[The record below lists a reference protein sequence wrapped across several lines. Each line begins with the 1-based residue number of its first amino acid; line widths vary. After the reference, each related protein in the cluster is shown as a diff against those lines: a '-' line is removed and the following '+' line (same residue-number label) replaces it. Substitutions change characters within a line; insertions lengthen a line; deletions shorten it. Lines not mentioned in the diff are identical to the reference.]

1 MYVRMKKVKVLVKNL
16 KKYPFF
22 GNILDI
28 WDILDKRSLIIKYLF
43 DISLFRSEYV
53 RIQINIR
60 FFFTI
65 FFIYIYLFRTI
76 SFPISNKIVQK
87 I

>member
-43 DISLFRSEYV
+43 TNYGSYFRIFLIAQLNYTSNVHVGPYTV
-53 RIQINIR
+53 R
-60 FFFTI
+60 T
-65 FFIYIYLFRTI
+65 
-76 SFPISNKIVQK
+76 
-87 I
+87 